1 MARAMGIDFGDR
13 RIGIAM
19 SDEMG
24 WTAQGVKHILR
35 KNLDHDL
42 KEIENILQEYG
53 NVATI
58 VIGMPYNMDGSEG
71 ERVKITRDFIK
82 QLQLKF
88 NLPVVEIDERWS
100 SREAENILISADV
113 SRKKRKDSIDQIAAG
128 LILQTFLDQN
138 KK

>member
-1 MARAMGIDFGDR
+1 MGIDFGDR